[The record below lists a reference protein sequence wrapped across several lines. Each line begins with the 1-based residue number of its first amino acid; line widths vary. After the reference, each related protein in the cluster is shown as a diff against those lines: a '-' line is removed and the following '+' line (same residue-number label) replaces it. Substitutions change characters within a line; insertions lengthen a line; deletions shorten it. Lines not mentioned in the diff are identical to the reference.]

1 MKVFQFLLWFIFSN
15 IWFTKKSYR
24 TFCWEKNLEY
34 SKITKIIYQQKNQN
48 NVIVIMTP
56 PPTNKTE
63 TTNAGIIF
71 YLHTTNST
79 SNLWKKEMFK
89 SEFYSTVNLKRRTLC
104 LNNKWNTSSF
114 TVVCTTVAAHC
125 STHIHSR
132 SDLSGFLT
140 GCAGWQLKQQK
151 WASLF
156 ENPKNK
162 KRIKKKIFPLMDFS
176 LSKI

>member
-1 MKVFQFLLWFIFSN
+1 MLLWL
-15 IWFTKKSYR
+15 WR
-24 TFCWEKNLEY
+24 P
-34 SKITKIIYQQKNQN
+34 
-48 NVIVIMTP
+48 P

-63 TTNAGIIF
+63 ATNACIIF
-71 YLHTTNST
+71 YLHTTNSK

-132 SDLSGFLT
+132 SDLSDFLT
-140 GCAGWQLKQQK
+140 GCTGWQLKQQK
-151 WASLF
+151 WAFLMF
-156 ENPKNK
+156 GNPENKNLELTK
-162 KRIKKKIFPLMDFS
+162 MCLQMDFS
-176 LSKI
+176 VNVNWTVLTHLCICYGGTCLRLCSIEKKILLFTNLKEVVS

>member
-56 PPTNKTE
+56 PPPTNKTE

-89 SEFYSTVNLKRRTLC
+89 SEFYSTVNLKRRKLC

-132 SDLSGFLT
+132 SDLSDLT
-140 GCAGWQLKQQK
+140 GCAGWQLKKQK